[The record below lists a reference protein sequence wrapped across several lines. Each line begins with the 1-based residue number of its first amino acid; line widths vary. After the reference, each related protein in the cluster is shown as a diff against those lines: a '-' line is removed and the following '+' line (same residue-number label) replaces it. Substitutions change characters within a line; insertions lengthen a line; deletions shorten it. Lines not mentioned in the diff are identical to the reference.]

1 MPSTSNRQASID
13 SRRIA
18 LEREISIR
26 VPRFD
31 TFVTEYSTNI
41 STTGMFIISENPHA
55 PGTTFTFEFS
65 VADDWKLI
73 RGKAQ
78 VVWTRYLN
86 EDKERPAGMGIR
98 FVELDP
104 QSRRLIRWIVE
115 KHVREGGKPFE
126 LDELRTVVDEVLE
139 EVIVSDQE
147 PAAAAAIPAST
158 IPASTIPASRGSA
171 ARSRPTAKRPPVR
184 KSRSTDR
191 RILPLVATAAV
202 VVLGL
207 VCLFWLTEWIP
218 DRNADSVAFS
228 EVAEVDAA
236 GFSNAKDPAATVRDA
251 GEGSSPPG
259 HGGGS
264 VPGSREDPTT
274 ARSDVEDAF
283 EARGLGSPPLGSA
296 YSSVRQTLVSWSDAW
311 SAQNVEGYLS
321 AYSRDYQPDGS
332 SRAAWEALR
341 RQRLTAPEYIKV
353 SISRLD
359 TVRLRD
365 DLVKATLFQSYRS
378 NGFSDTVEKVF
389 ELVWEDGAWKILSE
403 RTL

>member
-13 SRRIA
+13 SRRIT

-41 STTGMFIISENPHA
+41 STTGMFIISEEPHA

-78 VVWTRYLN
+78 VVWTRYHT
-86 EDKERPAGMGIR
+86 EEKERPAGMGVR

-115 KHVREGGKPFE
+115 KHIREGGKPFE
-126 LDELRTVVDEVLE
+126 LDELRNVIDEVLE
-139 EVIVSDQE
+139 EVIDSDE
-147 PAAAAAIPAST
+147 AEAAAIPATRVS
-158 IPASTIPASRGSA
+158 P
-171 ARSRPTAKRPPVR
+171 ARSRPTTKRPPERQSRPTER
-184 KSRSTDR
+184 KVF
-191 RILPLVATAAV
+191 PLVATASV

-218 DRNADSVAFS
+218 DRGTSTDSSNTANG
-228 EVAEVDAA
+228 AETVGDAS
-236 GFSNAKDPAATVRDA
+236 G
-251 GEGSSPPG
+251 SPPPPG
-259 HGGGS
+259 DDDGS
-264 VPGSREDPTT
+264 LPSRREDPTA
-274 ARSDVEDAF
+274 ARSDVAATVETI
-283 EARGLGSPPLGSA
+283 GVGSPPLGSA
-296 YSSVRQTLVSWSDAW
+296 YPSVREALVSWSAAW

-321 AYSRDYQPDGS
+321 AYSREYKPDGS
-332 SRAAWEALR
+332 SRAAWEVLR
-341 RQRLTAPEYIKV
+341 RERLTAPEYIKV

-359 TVRLRD
+359 MVRVRD
-365 DLVKATLFQSYRS
+365 NRVKATFSQSYRS
-378 NGFSDTVEKVF
+378 NRFSDAVEKAF
-389 ELVWEDGAWKILSE
+389 ELVWEDGMWKILSE
-403 RTL
+403 TTR